1 MYLKKM
7 ANRKTGRTYLSI
19 AHGYRDKAKGYSTNV
34 TVRKLGYLDELEKE
48 YPDPIAHFTQVA
60 REMTEQAESENR
72 VEAVTLDLNETLPQD
87 SDGRHN
93 LGYAA
98 IVKVFHELGL
108 DRYFRNRQRGRG
120 FEYNTY
126 SIMLLLVVSRLLSP
140 ASKKRTFDDKGL
152 YFERFD
158 FELHDVYRSLGY
170 YAGLANETQR
180 HMHERIRE
188 QYGRDTELVYYD
200 VTNYYFEVEEPDGD
214 ELDAEGNILARGLR
228 KKGASKEH
236 RPDPIVQMG
245 LAMDADGL
253 PIAYKL
259 YPGNNNDVTT
269 LRPMLRELKT
279 EYALGRVIVVA
290 DRGLNSGDNI
300 FYMTTDNDKDGY
312 VLSIS
317 VRGGS
322 KEFKRYV
329 LDDTGYRYG
338 SKQMPGGC
346 VEADATFKIKSRV
359 ERREIRVTR
368 ARGGKM
374 DKPVDEKQVIFYS
387 KKYADRAKADRADAV
402 AKARDLCGS
411 PSKYNRA
418 TSYGAA
424 KYVRNLE
431 YDKTTGE
438 ILTDNGHAPVFNEQK
453 LKEEELYD
461 GYYAIVTS
469 ELDRTDNWII
479 DTYRGLWKIEESFR
493 ITKSELET
501 RPVYVSREDHIQAH
515 FLSCFI
521 ALVILRLLQKK
532 TGGLFSAGQILEC
545 LNRIECRNEHEN
557 IYLFDFRN
565 DIADAIGNAIGVDFS
580 KRRLRLADI
589 KNILASCKI

>member
-7 ANRKTGRTYLSI
+7 ANKKTGRTYLSI

-60 REMTEQAESENR
+60 REMTEQAESGNR
-72 VEAVTLDLNETLPQD
+72 VEAVALDLSEALPQN

-108 DRYFRNRQRGRG
+108 DVFFRNRQRGRG
-120 FEYNTY
+120 FGYNTG

-140 ASKKRTFDDKGL
+140 ASKKRTFDGKGR

-170 YAGLANETQR
+170 YASLADEAQR
-180 HMHERIRE
+180 HMHERIRG

-200 VTNYYFEVEEPDGD
+200 VTNYYFEIDEPD
-214 ELDAEGNILARGLR
+214 GLR
-228 KKGASKEH
+228 KKGVSKEH
-236 RPDPIVQMG
+236 RPNPIVQMG
-245 LAMDADGL
+245 LAMDSGGL

-279 EYALGRVIVVA
+279 EYELGRVIVVA

-300 FYMTTDNDKDGY
+300 YYMTTDNDKDGY
-312 VLSIS
+312 VLSMS

-322 KEFKRYV
+322 KELKQYV
-329 LDDTGYRYG
+329 LDESGYRHG
-338 SKQMPGGC
+338 SKSMPSGC
-346 VEADATFKIKSRV
+346 AEADASFKIKSRI
-359 ERREIRVTR
+359 ERREIQVTR

-374 DKPVDEKQVIFYS
+374 SKSVDEKQVIFYS
-387 KKYADRAKADRADAV
+387 KKYADRAKAERADAI

-431 YDKTTGE
+431 YDKKTGE
-438 ILTDNGHAPVFNEQK
+438 ILAGNGHAPVFDEQK
-453 LKEEELYD
+453 LREEELYD

-469 ELDRTDNWII
+469 EADRTDDWII
-479 DTYRGLWKIEESFR
+479 DTYRGLWRIEESFR

-515 FLSCFI
+515 FLSCFV
-521 ALVILRLLQKK
+521 ALVVLRLLQKK

-545 LNRIECRNEHEN
+545 LNRVECCNEHEN

-565 DIADAIGNAIGVDFS
+565 DAVDAVGKAIGVDFS

>member
-7 ANRKTGRTYLSI
+7 TNKKTGRTYLSI
-19 AHGYRDKAKGYSTNV
+19 AHGYRDKVKGYSTNV
-34 TVRKLGYLDELEKE
+34 TVRKPGYLDELEKE

-60 REMTEQAESENR
+60 REMTEQADSEKR
-72 VEAVTLDLNETLPQD
+72 VESVTLDLNETLPQN
-87 SDGRHN
+87 SDYRRN

-108 DRYFRNRQRGRG
+108 DRFFRNRQRGRG

-140 ASKKRTFDDKGL
+140 ASKKRTFDDKGR
-152 YFERFD
+152 YFEKFD
-158 FELHDVYRSLGY
+158 FELHDVYRSLRY
-170 YAGLANETQR
+170 YADLANDTQR
-180 HMHERIRE
+180 HIHERIRE
-188 QYGRDTELVYYD
+188 RYDRDTELVYYD
-200 VTNYYFEVEEPDGD
+200 VTNYYFEID
-214 ELDAEGNILARGLR
+214 EADELR
-228 KKGASKEH
+228 KKGVSKEH
-236 RPDPIVQMG
+236 RPNPIVQMG

-259 YPGNNNDVTT
+259 YPGNTNDVLT

-300 FYMTTDNDKDGY
+300 HYITTDNDKDGY
-312 VLSIS
+312 VLSMS

-322 KEFKRYV
+322 EEFKRYV
-329 LDDTGYRYG
+329 LDETGYRREDKQLCDG
-338 SKQMPGGC
+338 SGSGEP
-346 VEADATFKIKSRV
+346 TSFKLKSRLH
-359 ERREIRVTR
+359 RREIQVTR
-368 ARGGKM
+368 VGGGKL
-374 DKPVDEKQVIFYS
+374 KRLIDEKQVIFYS
-387 KKYADRAKADRADAV
+387 KKYADRAKAERAEV
-402 AKARDLCGS
+402 IAKARDLCGD

-424 KYVRNLE
+424 KYVQNLE
-431 YDKTTGE
+431 YDKKTGE
-438 ILTDNGHAPVFNEQK
+438 ILINNGHVPVFDEQK
-453 LKEEELYD
+453 LREEELYD

-469 ELDRTDNWII
+469 ELDKSDDWVI
-479 DTYRGLWKIEESFR
+479 DAYRGLWKIEESFKL
-493 ITKSELET
+493 TKSELET
-501 RPVYVSREDHIQAH
+501 RPIYLSRNDHIQAH

-532 TGGLFSAGQILEC
+532 TLFSAGEILDC
-545 LNRIECRNEHEN
+545 LNRIECCNEYEN
-557 IYLFDFRN
+557 IYLFDFRS
-565 DIADAIGNAIGVDFS
+565 DVSDTIGKALNLDFS

-589 KNILASCKI
+589 KNILASCKS